1 MNQTS
6 KSEARLLPYYFILY
20 GMSVGLGGIVALV
33 AELKNNL
40 GFSDF
45 DIGLTISSG
54 FAAAFVA
61 SLITAP
67 LADRGHAPVML
78 RSALVIGIISLI
90 TLSVGQDLWHYL
102 VGRGAYG
109 LALGSAYPAAKRT
122 VIVAD
127 PEHMGRNLGRMGAAD
142 MAGFMTAPL
151 VVTAL
156 TALTSWRIA
165 FLGIAILLF
174 AVLPATFKA
183 QPDTAKKDIDRQ
195 GLKGLL
201 RIRRLNGALLVT
213 MSMFVLIGAFE
224 AIWVLELDHRGASQ
238 TFIGLALTAV
248 ALPIAV
254 LSPIG
259 GTLAQKYG
267 ARKWGISIWMIH
279 AVVTLFYG
287 LVPGLWIL
295 LSLAFFCGVLEGF
308 GFSAAS
314 MLVSA
319 AVSEDRQA
327 AAQGLMT
334 AVEVG
339 TGAIASLGM
348 AAIYSSSGD
357 TLAWLVTSISMS
369 ILLVAGYILTKPE
382 DLKPVRPG
390 VPLEKLRRPFE

>member
-67 LADRGHAPVML
+67 LADRGHAPLML

-195 GLKGLL
+195 GLK
-201 RIRRLNGALLVT
+201 
-213 MSMFVLIGAFE
+213 
-224 AIWVLELDHRGASQ
+224 
-238 TFIGLALTAV
+238 
-248 ALPIAV
+248 
-254 LSPIG
+254 
-259 GTLAQKYG
+259 
-267 ARKWGISIWMIH
+267 
-279 AVVTLFYG
+279 
-287 LVPGLWIL
+287 
-295 LSLAFFCGVLEGF
+295 LSL
-308 GFSAAS
+308 
-314 MLVSA
+314 
-319 AVSEDRQA
+319 
-327 AAQGLMT
+327 
-334 AVEVG
+334 
-339 TGAIASLGM
+339 IH
-348 AAIYSSSGD
+348 I
-357 TLAWLVTSISMS
+357 
-369 ILLVAGYILTKPE
+369 
-382 DLKPVRPG
+382 
-390 VPLEKLRRPFE
+390 